1 MDMKDFFY
9 NVGKSLCISTILE
22 SKDFRGQFMAVFFS
36 FIDCEYTPLHFSR
49 HSLAGQAGA
58 TQDQGLLDRMTF
70 ANMVDSE
77 DYKKYRRQA
86 YSKLYCFL
94 ELL

>member
-1 MDMKDFFY
+1 M
-9 NVGKSLCISTILE
+9 
-22 SKDFRGQFMAVFFS
+22 
-36 FIDCEYTPLHFSR
+36 
-49 HSLAGQAGA
+49 
-58 TQDQGLLDRMTF
+58 LDRMTF

-94 ELL
+94 ELIQKAENLKKVTRLADL

>member
-1 MDMKDFFY
+1 
-9 NVGKSLCISTILE
+9 
-22 SKDFRGQFMAVFFS
+22 
-36 FIDCEYTPLHFSR
+36 
-49 HSLAGQAGA
+49 
-58 TQDQGLLDRMTF
+58 MTF

-94 ELL
+94 ESLQKAENLKKVTRLADLQKLMLRLLNTNDSKL